1 MLLDTNVV
9 SETMKAQPDAAV
21 AGFLARQHLAT
32 LFIPSLVVAELRY
45 GIARLPG
52 GQRRRGLEAAL
63 DAFLRQGF
71 NNRVLAFDAACA
83 ASYAIV
89 RAARE
94 TAGRPVAV
102 QDALIGAMALTH
114 GATLVTRNTGDFDG
128 YGLTLIDPWQAP
140 GQAG

>member
-9 SETMKAQPDAAV
+9 SEAMKAQPHAAV
-21 AGFLARQHLAT
+21 AGFLARQHLAA

-45 GIARLPG
+45 GVARLPH
-52 GQRRRGLEAAL
+52 GQRQRRLETAL
-63 DAFLRQGF
+63 EDFLQQGF
-71 NNRVLAFDAACA
+71 DNRVLAFDAACA

-89 RAARE
+89 RTVRE

-128 YGLTLIDPWQAP
+128 YGLTLIDPWEAR
-140 GQAG
+140 